1 MKFRE
6 FMAELREA
14 LTVSTRGSL
23 LKAILLLVAI
33 LLVAVGLSLVL
44 NHYLPEEKLEPYAKH
59 GYLAVFL
66 VMFVSSLSIVLP
78 IPGTVVLITAA
89 GMGTWSLPLL
99 ALVASVGGALGEI
112 SGYLV
117 GYGGRAFI
125 APEQTE
131 RYRIAEGLMQRWGG
145 LAIFAFALVPF
156 LIFDFVGIA
165 AGVFRYPVKKFLLY
179 AWLGRLPRSL
189 IEVYVGKSLL
199 DAIF

>member
-1 MKFRE
+1 VKFRE
-6 FMAELREA
+6 FMADLREA
-14 LTVSTRGSL
+14 LTVTTKGSL

-33 LLVAVGLSLVL
+33 LIVAAVLSWILH
-44 NHYLPEEKLEPYAKH
+44 HYLPEERLERYAEH

-66 VMFVSSLSIVLP
+66 VMFISSLSVILP
-78 IPGTVVLITAA
+78 VPGTVVLITAA
-89 GMGTWSLPLL
+89 KMGIWSLPLL

-112 SGYLV
+112 SAYLV

-125 APEQTE
+125 APEHTE
-131 RYRIAEGLMQRWGG
+131 RYRMAEGLMQRWGG

-179 AWLGRLPRSL
+179 AWLGRLPRSM